1 MVFDPE
7 VRLGFIGCGRMAR
20 NHINGILQ
28 GFQNTSIEIVCEPS
42 EDSYSETKK
51 IFESNGRQVP
61 LNIPDIQE
69 FLNSYASELDAVMI
83 VTPHVMHHDHA
94 IACMNAGLDMLIEK
108 PMVMNASEELD

>member
-69 FLNSYASELDAVMI
+69 FLNSYASIRCSNDSYTACDASRSCNCLYECG
-83 VTPHVMHHDHA
+83 TRCA
-94 IACMNAGLDMLIEK
+94 N
-108 PMVMNASEELD
+108 

>member
-42 EDSYSETKK
+42 EDSYSQQKFVIFFKTTFFWK
-51 IFESNGRQVP
+51 I
-61 LNIPDIQE
+61 
-69 FLNSYASELDAVMI
+69 
-83 VTPHVMHHDHA
+83 
-94 IACMNAGLDMLIEK
+94 
-108 PMVMNASEELD
+108 